1 MTVRAAPGLRVPME
15 GMPRRH
21 ITGDAAVAVPDSAY
35 YRRRIADGDL
45 LPASDKTPDKAAAL
59 KPAPEA
65 APQKPKEE

>member
-1 MTVRAAPGLRVPME
+1 MTTITVRAAPGLRVPME

-35 YRRRIADGDL
+35 YRRRLADGDL
-45 LPASDKTPDKAAAL
+45 LLATAKAAAP